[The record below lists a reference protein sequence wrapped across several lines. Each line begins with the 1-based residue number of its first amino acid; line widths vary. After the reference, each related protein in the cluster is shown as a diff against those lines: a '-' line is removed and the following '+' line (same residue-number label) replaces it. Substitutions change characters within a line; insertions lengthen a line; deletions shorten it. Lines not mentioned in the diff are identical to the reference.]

1 MEKGKSSSKNKNKPT
16 SSSAITLEQFVST
29 MAPLIDLEK
38 DAEISVSMNSAET
51 RSLDSA
57 QKKGSTILNLKCVD
71 IQTGLMGK
79 MLLEFQ
85 SNKGDILPPHKFGT
99 HDVVV
104 LKPNKADLGCPAL
117 GQGVVYRLKDSS
129 ITVAFDDVP
138 EEGLNNPLR
147 LEKLANEVT
156 YRRMKDTLIQLSK
169 GVLKGPASDLV
180 RVLFGE
186 RPPTMSKK
194 DVSFTP
200 LNRNLDHSQ
209 KDAVSKALSSK
220 DVFLLH
226 GPPGTGKTTTV
237 VEIILQEVKR
247 GSKILACAASNIA
260 VDNIVERLVP
270 HRVKLVRLGHPA
282 RMLPQVLDSAL
293 DAQVLRGDN
302 SSLANDIRK
311 EMKALNG
318 KLLKA
323 KDRNAKR
330 DIRRELKSLS
340 REERK
345 RQQLAVTDVIK
356 NADVVLTTLTGVLT
370 KKLDCLSFDVVV
382 IDEAA
387 QALEIAC
394 WIALL
399 KGSRCILAGD
409 HLQLPPTIQSV
420 EAEKKGLGKTL
431 FERLADLYGDE
442 IMSMLTVQYRMHEL
456 IMNWSSGELYENKIE
471 AHSSV
476 ASHLLY
482 HLEDVKISPSTEKA
496 LLLIDTAGCDMEEKK
511 DEEDSTLNEGEAEVA
526 IAHAKR
532 LVESGVGASD
542 IGLITPYAAQ
552 VVFLKTLKS
561 NVDKLKEM
569 EISTVDGFQGREK
582 EAIIISMVRSNSK
595 KEVGFL
601 SDRRRMNVAVTR
613 ARRQCCLVCDT
624 ETVSGDKFLKG
635 LIEYFEEHGE
645 YLSASEYVNE

>member
-104 LKPNKADLGCPAL
+104 LKPNKADLGCSAL

-356 NADVVLTTLTGVLT
+356 TADVVLTTLTGVLT
-370 KKLDCLSFDVVV
+370 KKLDGLSFDVVV

-582 EAIIISMVRSNSK
+582 EAIIISMVRSNAK

-645 YLSASEYVNE
+645 YMSASEYVNE